1 MTLNFSLASKIE
13 RVGTMPIACL
23 QAMQVFV
30 KVAECGDFAEAQ
42 RQLSMSA
49 PAVTR
54 AVALLGESLGAHYLW
69 FTGLFRPAWRA
80 FRPL

>member
-1 MTLNFSLASKIE
+1 
-13 RVGTMPIACL
+13 MPIARL
-23 QAMQVFV
+23 QAMQVLV

-54 AVALLGESLGAHYLW
+54 AVALLGESLGADVM
-69 FTGLFRPAWRA
+69 AWTTS
-80 FRPL
+80 PLKGFLV